1 MAAKRT
7 VEGIVSFAALIF
19 AEQKKGRPWVEN
31 RSSSH

>member
-19 AEQKKGRPWVEN
+19 AEQKKAG
-31 RSSSH
+31 HG